1 MLFFMVEVMWQCM
14 RCLSKI
20 KLQGKIFLSIPFF
33 KVFLKRHKKQNKRI
47 ELYSAEGILKSQ
59 KLET

>member
-1 MLFFMVEVMWQCM
+1 MVEVMWQCM

-20 KLQGKIFLSIPFF
+20 KLQGKIFLSIPFL

-47 ELYSAEGILKSQ
+47 ELYSAEGILKLQ